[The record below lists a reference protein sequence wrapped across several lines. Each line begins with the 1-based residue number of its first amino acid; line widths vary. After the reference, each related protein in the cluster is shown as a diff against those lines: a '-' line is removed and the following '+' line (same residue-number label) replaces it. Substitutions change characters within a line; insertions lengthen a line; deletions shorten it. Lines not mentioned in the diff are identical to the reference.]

1 MALTYRGHKISEIKE
16 EFESV
21 LFKDLFKSYLERVKE
36 LFISP
41 ENYLLMNRQDD
52 NKLFVSAFCYAVEMY
67 EEGINLIPS
76 AFEQAI
82 KEVAEACKPDE
93 KLKASFDN
101 SIRNYYDTM
110 PSFKITRNEDIPTFL
125 NDVPDIDLMKDII
138 SDQSYKVDAEIERMV
153 RRVIRVFLGTEI
165 LDLESLKGQFELI
178 TTFEGHT
185 TNLVHLETGKT
196 LLTWF
201 SSNVI
206 KTGSYRIDINIIVN
220 EDIFSHDKFGNLIL
234 KTDTNEQI

>member
-16 EFESV
+16 V
-21 LFKDLFKSYLERVKE
+21 LKKGEIIE
-36 LFISP
+36 LFRIYAKDFKEVLSP
-41 ENYLLMNRQDD
+41 EDFFNTRCCLASELD
-52 NKLFVSAFCYAVEMY
+52 LASFCYAVEMY

-76 AFEQAI
+76 AIEQAI
-82 KEVAEACKPDE
+82 KEVAESCKNE
-93 KLKASFDN
+93 EGLKVYFDKA
-101 SIRNYYDTM
+101 IRNYYDPI
-110 PSFKITRNEDIPTFL
+110 PSFKITRNEDIPSFL

-185 TNLVHLETGKT
+185 TNLVHLETGVT

-206 KTGSYRIDINIIVN
+206 NTGSYKININIIVN
-220 EDIFSHDKFGNLIL
+220 QDIFSHDKFGNLIL
-234 KTDTNEQI
+234 KTETNEQI